1 MPKRGSPPEVKL
13 SLDTSLNS
21 RSAYYFE
28 RLRPFK
34 IIAHDGRIAEG
45 GMTGSTA
52 PVMVGGAKE
61 QMLDILAKYTAP
73 LQYYVGAALVIGI
86 IYVRQIPASIRAQ
99 ANSFIGRIFIF
110 TLTIVVADLYSWVYG
125 LLMAILAALLIAQAP
140 RSNEAREGFQAG
152 DDEEEV
158 YIVDKKRKWF
168 VESALKENP
177 LGITEEKVKT
187 SAVQDMGN
195 ASTNSSQAR

>member
-1 MPKRGSPPEVKL
+1 
-13 SLDTSLNS
+13 
-21 RSAYYFE
+21 
-28 RLRPFK
+28 
-34 IIAHDGRIAEG
+34 
-45 GMTGSTA
+45 
-52 PVMVGGAKE
+52 MVGGAKE

-152 DDEEEV
+152 DDEEEI

-177 LGITEEKVKT
+177 LSITEEKVRT